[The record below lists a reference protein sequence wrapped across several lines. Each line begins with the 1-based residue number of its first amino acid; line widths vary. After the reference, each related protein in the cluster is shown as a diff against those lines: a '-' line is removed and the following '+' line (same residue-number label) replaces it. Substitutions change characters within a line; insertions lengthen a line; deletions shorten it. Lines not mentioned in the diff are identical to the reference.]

1 MIKTAFLLALTIV
14 MVFLGLSYA
23 SELFDIPRSQIFS
36 WTGIILLVYLLE
48 RLLKYLIQLPFK
60 VYFEELRKHVLAK
73 GVQDTGLT
81 LSYINF
87 WLAIGF
93 TPINGL
99 VKGVNT
105 DITFS
110 NPLFLKIA
118 LILFLATILFSL
130 LWWFSL
136 KIKRQ

>member
-1 MIKTAFLLALTIV
+1 MIKTAFLLVLTIV
-14 MVFLGLSYA
+14 GVFFGLTYA
-23 SELFDIPRSQIFS
+23 SELFDIPRSQIFA
-36 WTGIILLVYLLE
+36 WTGIILAAYLVE

-60 VYFEELRKHVLAK
+60 LYFEELRRNVLAK

-81 LSYINF
+81 LSYISF

-99 VKGVNT
+99 VNGAETKLR
-105 DITFS
+105 FS

-118 LILFLATILFSL
+118 LVLFLATLLFSI
-130 LWWFSL
+130 LWWISL
-136 KIKRQ
+136 KLKR